1 MAIANDWYCSRK
13 KIVGEKMNFFLKQ
26 NIKDCN
32 LGMSIIKEKKHVAV
46 RIFKNLLLMI
56 YFHELKLQS
65 KGKAKRLSQKSRV
78 KNHTHLTD

>member
-1 MAIANDWYCSRK
+1 
-13 KIVGEKMNFFLKQ
+13 MNFFLKQ

-46 RIFKNLLLMI
+46 RIFKNLLLKLILI

>member
-1 MAIANDWYCSRK
+1 
-13 KIVGEKMNFFLKQ
+13 MNFFLKQ

-32 LGMSIIKEKKHVAV
+32 LGMSIIKEKIIKEKKHIAV
-46 RIFKNLLLMI
+46 RIFKNLLLKLILI